1 MTVPFIQE
9 LVQTGLQLDAD
20 RYRALRQKFKNH
32 EVSLELWGEYYKNQA
47 AVNGPDELD
56 DYLDR
61 AIEVSNQKGAIMSHE
76 VETTLEDQLI
86 KTLKD
91 MLYRDGNRWCMGIV
105 GDSDV
110 TSMLTKGVLEALET
124 AAERKGKL

>member
-20 RYRALRQKFKNH
+20 RYRALRQKFKNE

-61 AIEVSNQKGAIMSHE
+61 AIEVSNQKGA
-76 VETTLEDQLI
+76 V
-86 KTLKD
+86 
-91 MLYRDGNRWCMGIV
+91 
-105 GDSDV
+105 
-110 TSMLTKGVLEALET
+110 
-124 AAERKGKL
+124 